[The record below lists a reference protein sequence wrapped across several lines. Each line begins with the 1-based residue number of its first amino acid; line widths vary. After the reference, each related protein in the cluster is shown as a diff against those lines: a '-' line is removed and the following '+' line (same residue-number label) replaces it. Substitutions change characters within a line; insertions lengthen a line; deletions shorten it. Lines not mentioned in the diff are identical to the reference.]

1 MIAKQMA
8 NTMTLG
14 SVSVPF
20 ISVATD
26 KPIHILI
33 VDDEPAVCNLLVS
46 FLESLSYKVETAP
59 DGLAGLDKYVRTHF
73 DLVITDLS
81 MPNMDG
87 IELVKQIRAID
98 DEAVILLI
106 TGYPTI
112 GSVVE
117 AIKQGATDYITKP
130 FTLDEIKI
138 RIDHA
143 IGSKA
148 LKGRLKSVQGLA
160 WGLVFSIPFWLI
172 LGIALAFL
180 FK

>member
-1 MIAKQMA
+1 MA
-8 NTMTLG
+8 SAITL
-14 SVSVPF
+14 SAVTNPF
-20 ISVATD
+20 VAITAD
-26 KPIHILI
+26 KPIRILV

-46 FLESLSYKVETAP
+46 FLESLSYQVETAP
-59 DGLAGLDKYVRTHF
+59 DGLAGLDKYARGHF

-98 DEAVILLI
+98 DEAVVLMI

-117 AIKQGATDYITKP
+117 AVKLGATDYITKP

-138 RIDHA
+138 RIEKA

-148 LKGRLKSVQGLA
+148 LQGRLKSVQGLA